1 MPREFAFPGTR
12 DRYAPSR
19 VCDIQHYRIEL
30 ELDIKTK
37 SIKGQCSIRLVA
49 LGRARHYFELDAVE
63 MQITRVSADDD
74 DLQYTHDGR
83 CLRIHFAEELALGKV
98 CTVDI
103 DYQATPRRGIYFVGP
118 DQHYPDKPEQVWT
131 QGQDEDSRY
140 WFPCFD
146 SPIQKATSEV
156 IATIPEDWF
165 ALSNGVLVS
174 DNKAKGKRTQHWQ
187 LDVPHSCYLI
197 TLAAAEFAEVKT
209 KWNEIEVSYYVQPER
224 KEDCIRTLAKTPE
237 MIELFSKLFGV
248 RYPYNKYAQVFVADF
263 IFGGMEN
270 TTATTLTDSVLL
282 DERAAVDFHM
292 ESLVCHELAH
302 QWFGDLLTCR
312 DWGEGWLNEGFATYS
327 EYLWRHHEEGR
338 DAAALTLA
346 AFTDAYLAEDRNRY
360 RRSIVT
366 KRYKD
371 PLDIFDRHLYDKAG
385 RVVHML
391 RCVLGDDDFFASI
404 RHYLETNRG
413 GVVETRD
420 LAKAIDTTTGR
431 CLDWFFDQWL
441 IRGSGHPVIKAAF
454 QWHAETSIL
463 AVTIEQVHE
472 TDDKTP
478 VFRIPTCIRVV
489 VDGVTTDHPVELCD
503 ARHGFTFSCLAE
515 PEQVIFDPGKHI
527 LGELTSTK
535 TPAQWLA
542 QLREAEEGIDRIYA
556 ARECG
561 RIGGKTSELALQ
573 HSLEHDDFWGVAVEA
588 AAALGKLLVPS
599 ARDVLINHLH
609 NAKHPRVRRGA
620 AAALGGFLGDE
631 LAASALIHR
640 IEEGD
645 ESYFVEA
652 ECAASLGKV
661 RDARSLAVL
670 LRSIETD
677 SFMDVIRQQ
686 AYLGLAAL
694 GDDDAVPSI
703 MKGTEYGHDSFGRR
717 AAMRALA
724 SMGAERRDGVTR
736 SVRERLCE
744 LLRDSDF
751 RVQGQAIASLNALG
765 DPKAAGAL
773 GEVIHG
779 GFDSRLK
786 RSAQE
791 ALRNLQEGKAQSTR
805 IGELQT
811 QSDELRIQLLQLQ
824 SRLDV
829 MDTHRSQIA
838 TQGGGR
844 VPSKAP
850 TRQRRRGGKKSVP
863 SES

>member
-12 DRYAPSR
+12 DRYAPDR

-30 ELDIKTK
+30 DLDTVGKT
-37 SIKGQCSIRLVA
+37 IAGRCSVTLAA
-49 LGRARHYFELDAVE
+49 LGRGRHYFELDAIELDVG
-63 MQITRVSADDD
+63 RVSVSDD
-74 DLQYTHDGR
+74 DLKFSHDGSR
-83 CLRIHFAEELALGKV
+83 LRIHFSEELALGDC

-103 DYQATPRRGIYFVGP
+103 DYKATPRRGIYFVGP
-118 DQHYPDKPEQVWT
+118 DEHYPDKPIQVWT

-156 IATIPEDWF
+156 IVTVPKTWF

-174 DNKAKGKRTQHWQ
+174 DNKAKGRRTQHWR

-209 KWNEIEVSYYVQPER
+209 HWNEVEVSYYVQPER
-224 KEDCIRTLAKTPE
+224 EEDCVRTLAKTPQ
-237 MIELFSKLFGV
+237 MIELFSKIFGV
-248 RYPYNKYAQVFVADF
+248 RYPYNKYAQVFVTDF

-270 TTATTLTDSVLL
+270 TTATTLTDSVLI
-282 DERAAVDFHM
+282 DARAAVDFHM

-346 AFTDAYLAEDRNRY
+346 ALTDAYLAEDRARY

-366 KRYKD
+366 KRYQD

-420 LAKAIDTTTGR
+420 LAKAIDATTGR

-441 IRGSGHPVIKAAF
+441 IKGSGHPVIKSAF
-454 QWHAETSIL
+454 EWHTDTSVL
-463 AVTIEQVHE
+463 AVTVEQVQE

-478 VFRIPTCIRVV
+478 IFRIPTIIRVV
-489 VDGVTTDHPVELCD
+489 VDGVATDHEVELRD
-503 ARHGFTFSCLAE
+503 ARHGFTFSCPAE

-527 LGELTSTK
+527 LGEITSTK
-535 TPAQWLA
+535 SPAQWLA
-542 QLREAEEGIDRIYA
+542 QLRDAEEGIDRIYA

-561 RIGGKTSELALQ
+561 RIGGKSCEAALQ
-573 HSLEHDDFWGVAVEA
+573 LSLEHDDFWGVAVEA
-588 AAALGKLLVPS
+588 AAALGKLLLPS
-599 ARDVLINHLH
+599 ARDILINQLH
-609 NAKHPRVRRGA
+609 NAEHPRVRRGA

-640 IEEGD
+640 IEQGD

-652 ECAASLGKV
+652 ECAGSLGKV
-661 RDARSLAVL
+661 RDARALSIL
-670 LRSIETD
+670 LGCLETD
-677 SFMDVIRQQ
+677 SFMDVIRQH
-686 AYLGLAAL
+686 AYQGLAAL
-694 GDDDAVPSI
+694 RDDDAIPSL
-703 MKGTEYGHDSFGRR
+703 MAGTEYGNDSFGRR

-724 SMGAERRDGVTR
+724 TLASERRDGAAR

-751 RVQGQAIASLNALG
+751 RVQGQAIASLEALG
-765 DPKAAGAL
+765 DLSATSAL
-773 GEVIHG
+773 DEVIQG
-779 GFDSRLK
+779 GFDNRLK
-786 RSAQE
+786 RRAQE

-811 QSDELRIQLLQLQ
+811 QSDELRLQVLGLQ
-824 SRLDV
+824 SRMDV
-829 MDTHRSQIA
+829 MDTYRSGAQTHKA
-838 TQGGGR
+838 PA
-844 VPSKAP
+844 PSKAP
-850 TRQRRRGGKKSVP
+850 SRQRRKGGKKTVP
-863 SES
+863 V